1 VRGECPL
8 RTGGTKE
15 RKKKVKTYA
24 ESVGPE
30 KVREIIKVAIVKH
43 GVLAKLNNGVIGKFY
58 PEIR

>member
-1 VRGECPL
+1 
-8 RTGGTKE
+8 
-15 RKKKVKTYA
+15 VKTYA